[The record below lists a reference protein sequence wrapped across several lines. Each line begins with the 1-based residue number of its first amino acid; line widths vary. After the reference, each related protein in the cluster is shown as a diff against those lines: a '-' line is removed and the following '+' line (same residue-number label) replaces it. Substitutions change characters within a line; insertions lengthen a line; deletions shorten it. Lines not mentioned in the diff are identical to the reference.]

1 MSDRAPGVPGDLD
14 STGQALYRNLRTA
27 LKNREG
33 IHAWENTDHHLLAQ
47 TCRYDQRARR
57 ARAALE
63 REPLTSEGD
72 RKQLTV
78 HPLVRVAESS
88 EKLFVDGLDRLGFG
102 PKARAQLGFEPKRA
116 AGKFSGVL

>member
-1 MSDRAPGVPGDLD
+1 MSDRLPGIPGDLD
-14 STGQALYRNLRTA
+14 STGKALYRNLRDA
-27 LKNREG
+27 LKDREG
-33 IHAWENTDHHLLAQ
+33 VSKWENTDHHLLAQ
-47 TCRYDQRARR
+47 TCRYDQRARK

-88 EKLFVDGLDRLGFG
+88 EKLFVDGLDRLGFT
-102 PKARAQLGFEPKRA
+102 PKSRA
-116 AGKFSGVL
+116 AMGLQPPPKVGKFGGF